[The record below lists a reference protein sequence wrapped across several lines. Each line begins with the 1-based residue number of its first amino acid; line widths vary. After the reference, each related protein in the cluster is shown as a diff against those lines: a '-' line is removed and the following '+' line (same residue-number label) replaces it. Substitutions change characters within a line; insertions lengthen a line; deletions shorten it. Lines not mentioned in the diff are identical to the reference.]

1 MATVIIDNVQTGNEY
16 IYVCEINNRG
26 ERFQTHSISE
36 LVDTI
41 AIMFHVRVNIY
52 VDDYNNL
59 NITGNLPSIIDFVI
73 DINNTCILNFVS
85 ATDNLTIDARN
96 IIINQMSE
104 IEEINA
110 TLNAIEDIQTNTFT
124 NSNQP

>member
-1 MATVIIDNVQTGNEY
+1 MATVIIDNIHTGNDY
-16 IYVCEINNRG
+16 IYVCEINNRD

-36 LVDTI
+36 LVNTI
-41 AIMFHVRVNIY
+41 AIMFHVNVNIY
-52 VDDYNNL
+52 VDDHNNL
-59 NITGNLPSIIDFVI
+59 NITGNLPSNIDFII

-85 ATDNLTIDARN
+85 STDNLIIDARN

-110 TLNAIEDIQTNTFT
+110 TLNAIEDIHTNIFN